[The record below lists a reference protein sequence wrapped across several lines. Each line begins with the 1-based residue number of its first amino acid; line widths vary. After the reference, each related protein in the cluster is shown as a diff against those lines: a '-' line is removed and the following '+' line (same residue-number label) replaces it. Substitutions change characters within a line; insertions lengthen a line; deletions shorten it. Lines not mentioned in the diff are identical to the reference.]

1 MKRMMI
7 KSGVASMALVA
18 ALTSSALAQ
27 DATDILN
34 EQLQLGD
41 VFGHMDVVVTDDTAG
56 DASSTGLAY
65 GNVVSVDVNRDA
77 NVESTQ
83 GLHGS
88 VDARATLNTTGHDV
102 SGTAS
107 ALSTAYGNSGMV
119 MSDGAAVD
127 ATLSQYAD
135 ENESITATTRV
146 NIRSAGAISAASVS
160 TANTIASSVED
171 GGDLQALVSQ
181 VSQSDVTA
189 DTMVSTCCG
198 GTDTVASATAV
209 TNAYDASADSSRNR
223 HDVYQTSQG
232 DQTRA
237 NTSVTQYSGE
247 NVTAVSTSSANSLV
261 VNSAWGYS
269 DLEGNQDN
277 QSQVV
282 ATTELNLDN
291 WDGTAA
297 ASSYGVG
304 NSALTYNIGSPT
316 DVALDQ
322 FNSGDVYASTDFN
335 GTGGAGGTAISST
348 TAIGNAFTGTVCA
361 TCGSNGVV
369 GGSINQVNNGNVYA
383 YGNTNVGGTGGIAAS
398 AAAIG
403 NSATFSTYGNGTGN

>member
-198 GTDTVASATAV
+198 GTDTVASTTAA
-209 TNAYDASADSSRNR
+209 TNA
-223 HDVYQTSQG
+223 
-232 DQTRA
+232 
-237 NTSVTQYSGE
+237 
-247 NVTAVSTSSANSLV
+247 
-261 VNSAWGYS
+261 
-269 DLEGNQDN
+269 
-277 QSQVV
+277 
-282 ATTELNLDN
+282 
-291 WDGTAA
+291 
-297 ASSYGVG
+297 
-304 NSALTYNIGSPT
+304 
-316 DVALDQ
+316 
-322 FNSGDVYASTDFN
+322 
-335 GTGGAGGTAISST
+335 
-348 TAIGNAFTGTVCA
+348 
-361 TCGSNGVV
+361 
-369 GGSINQVNNGNVYA
+369 
-383 YGNTNVGGTGGIAAS
+383 
-398 AAAIG
+398 
-403 NSATFSTYGNGTGN
+403 